1 MHTADFLASQCN
13 TRKTVNGIAW
23 SYRSFIKL
31 LSSGPEA
38 MTFDLRSDGPD
49 IVCGDGCHPVKDP
62 GVRLFLLVEVIAPV
76 RKLCYTVP
84 WGNDDLDDRCEP
96 SGQLQGRQYQSAWSS

>member
-62 GVRLFLLVEVIAPV
+62 DVRLFLW
-76 RKLCYTVP
+76 RK
-84 WGNDDLDDRCEP
+84 
-96 SGQLQGRQYQSAWSS
+96 